1 MTTAMAADL
10 QQRLLDLVSRAG
22 ELLGSPRIE
31 DVLPGILSL
40 ARDTVA
46 ADGYAVWRFDRDRGA
61 WRVASHA
68 GVSERFAAAMISS
81 FQGRPVRPVEN
92 TEPAAYED
100 VFARPELH
108 ERHETYRSEGIE
120 SILGIPLILDEGSGG
135 SLVFYFRQ
143 RRSFATDEIE
153 LARALGHLA
162 AAALRTADLHL
173 EQLRREQQA
182 LFLARAASALAGS
195 LDYHGTL
202 TAVAQ
207 LAVPHIADWCS
218 VDIVNTAGEIEL
230 LALAHVDPDR
240 VAFAREFM
248 RKYPPDPDA
257 PAGVRQ
263 VVRTGEPYLLPHLT
277 DEMIVHGARSDAHR
291 DDIRTLRI
299 TSYMMVPL
307 RTRQGVVGVMTFV
320 SAESGRHFTS
330 SDLRFAETVA
340 DRAAVAIEN
349 AKAYDEA
356 RRASQL
362 KDEFLATL
370 SHELRTPLNAILG
383 YARMLRT
390 GAIPGEGHPR
400 ALDVIERNSAMLA
413 QIVDDILDVSRIISG
428 KFKLTIGPVDL
439 RQLIADALSTVTPAA
454 ERKGV
459 HLRSTVE
466 PGIEIVEA
474 DADRLQQVLWNL
486 LTNAVKFTPAGGA
499 VDVIASPLDGGGIE
513 IEVKDTGRGIAPE
526 FLPHLFERFR
536 QADSRSVREHGGLGL
551 GLSIARS
558 IVEMHGGTIQA
569 RSDGDDRG
577 ATFVVR
583 LPAPVLA
590 RPA

>member
-1 MTTAMAADL
+1 M
-10 QQRLLDLVSRAG
+10 
-22 ELLGSPRIE
+22 LGSPRIE
-31 DVLPGILSL
+31 DVLPGILSV

-61 WRVASHA
+61 WIVASHA
-68 GVSERFAAAMISS
+68 GVSDRFAAAMISS
-81 FQGRPVRPVEN
+81 IRGKPVRPMEN
-92 TEPAAYED
+92 TDPVTAED
-100 VFARPELH
+100 VFAQPGLE
-108 ERHETYRSEGIE
+108 ERHDAYRAEGIE
-120 SILGIPLILDEGSGG
+120 SFLAIPLILDEGSGG
-135 SLVFYFRQ
+135 SLAFYFRS
-143 RRSFATDEIE
+143 RRSFAAEEIE

-162 AAALRTADLHL
+162 AAALRTAELHL

-182 LFLARAASALAGS
+182 LFLARAASALASS

-202 TAVAQ
+202 STVAQ

-218 VDIVNTAGEIEL
+218 VDIVNPAGALEL

-240 VAFAREFM
+240 VAFAREFL
-248 RKYPPDPDA
+248 RKYPSNPDA
-257 PAGVRQ
+257 PTGVHQ
-263 VVRTGEPYLLPHLT
+263 VVRTGQPHLLADLT
-277 DEMIVHGARSDAHR
+277 DEMIVDGARSTAHR

-299 TSYMMVPL
+299 TSYMIVPL
-307 RTRQGVVGVMTFV
+307 RTRQGVVGAMTFV

-340 DRAAVAIEN
+340 DRAAIAIEN
-349 AKAYDEA
+349 AKAYEEA
-356 RRASQL
+356 RRASEL
-362 KDEFLATL
+362 KDDFLATL

-390 GAIPGEGHPR
+390 GVIPSEGQPR
-400 ALDVIERNSAMLA
+400 ALEVIERNSAMLA

-428 KFKLTIGPVDL
+428 KFKLAIDAVDL
-439 RQLIADALSTVTPAA
+439 RQLIADAMSTVTPAA

-459 HLRSTVE
+459 RLRSSVDAA
-466 PGIEIVEA
+466 IETVEA

-486 LTNAVKFTPAGGA
+486 LTNAVKFTPSGGT
-499 VDVIASPLDGGGIE
+499 VDVTVSPLGGGGVE
-513 IEVKDTGRGIAPE
+513 IAVRDTGRGIPAE

-558 IVEMHGGTIQA
+558 IVEMHGGTIHA
-569 RSDGDDRG
+569 RSDGEGKG
-577 ATFVVR
+577 ATLVVR

-590 RPA
+590 RPRE